1 MKKLNITAGGIMPF
15 WTKDLEFMQS
25 GISEALA
32 VMAKSLSFGREN
44 FLISG
49 CEITDTGRSI
59 SMTSGWCFYE
69 GEIMQVEEL
78 SETMYS
84 GASPRIKFTKTTS
97 FDRNGDRQITLLG
110 NLENARVYQYNSLVP
125 SIAGSADTYTLAIG
139 VGAWR
144 LDERIAYQSKMQ
156 DSGLV
161 KLDVQGYN
169 GELQYRITGSMVQL
183 YGEISNDA
191 LGAGIRGYI
200 SYGLPQP
207 IRELKMY
214 YSWGTVEID
223 ARGGLIVT
231 SQNDSVRLD
240 QVIYISTPNYAANDK
255 HYKSGM
261 DVENGGLQS

>member
-139 VGAWR
+139 AGAWR
-144 LDERIAYQSKMQ
+144 LGERIAHQSKMQ

-255 HYKSGM
+255 HYKSGV

>member
-84 GASPRIKFTKTTS
+84 GASPRIKFTKRTM
-97 FDRNGDRQITLLG
+97 FDRNGDRQIMLSD
-110 NLENARVYQYNSLVP
+110 NLENAQVYQYNSLVP
-125 SIAGSADTYTLAIG
+125 SIAGGTDTYTLAIG
-139 VGAWR
+139 AGAWR
-144 LDERIAYQSKMQ
+144 LGERIAHQSKMQ

>member
-32 VMAKSLSFGREN
+32 VMAKSLSFGREH

-144 LDERIAYQSKMQ
+144 LGERIAYQSKMQ

>member
-1 MKKLNITAGGIMPF
+1 
-15 WTKDLEFMQS
+15 
-25 GISEALA
+25 
-32 VMAKSLSFGREN
+32 
-44 FLISG
+44 
-49 CEITDTGRSI
+49 
-59 SMTSGWCFYE
+59 
-69 GEIMQVEEL
+69 
-78 SETMYS
+78 
-84 GASPRIKFTKTTS
+84 
-97 FDRNGDRQITLLG
+97 
-110 NLENARVYQYNSLVP
+110 
-125 SIAGSADTYTLAIG
+125 
-139 VGAWR
+139 
-144 LDERIAYQSKMQ
+144 MQ

>member
-84 GASPRIKFTKTTS
+84 GASPRIKLTKRTM
-97 FDRNGDRQITLLG
+97 FDRNGDRQIMLSD
-110 NLENARVYQYNSLVP
+110 NLENAQVYQYNSLVP

-144 LDERIAYQSKMQ
+144 LGERIAYQSKMQ

>member
-25 GISEALA
+25 GISEALS

-69 GEIMQVEEL
+69 GEIMQVDEL
-78 SETMYS
+78 PETAYS
-84 GASPRIKFTKTTS
+84 GASPRIKLTKTTLY
-97 FDRNGDRQITLLG
+97 DRNGDRQITLSG

-139 VGAWR
+139 TGAWR
-144 LDERIAYQSKMQ
+144 LGERIAYQSKMQ

-161 KLDVQGYN
+161 KLDVPGYN
-169 GELQYRITGSMVQL
+169 GELQYRMTGCMVQL
-183 YGEISNDA
+183 YGEVSNDA
-191 LGAGIRGYI
+191 LGAGIKGYI
-200 SYGLPQP
+200 CYGLPQP
-207 IRELKMY
+207 VREIKMY
-214 YSWGTVEID
+214 YSWGTAIID
-223 ARGGLIVT
+223 ARGSLYVT
-231 SQNDSVRLD
+231 SQSDNVRLD
-240 QVIYISTPNYAANDK
+240 QVIYISTPDYAANDK

-261 DVENGGLQS
+261 DIENGGLQS